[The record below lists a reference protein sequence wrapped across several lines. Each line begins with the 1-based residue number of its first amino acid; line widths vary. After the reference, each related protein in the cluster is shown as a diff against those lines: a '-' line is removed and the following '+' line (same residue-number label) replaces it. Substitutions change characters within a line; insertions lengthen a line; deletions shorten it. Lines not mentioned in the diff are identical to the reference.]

1 MQRYFDTVQD
11 ANGRAVAGATVT
23 VYTSGVANPLPVI
36 YQTTGSKTAPSVQN
50 NPMTTDPLGNFG
62 FAAPDGTYDIVISG
76 GGIPTKTLAN
86 VNFFDGGITYPSPM
100 LGTVTS
106 VSLSAPA

>member
-23 VYTSGVANPLPVI
+23 VYTSGVVNPLPVI
-36 YQTTGSKTAPSVQN
+36 YQTAGSKTAPSVQN

-76 GGIPTKTLAN
+76 GGIPTKTLPN
-86 VNFFDGGITYPSPM
+86 VNFFDGGI
-100 LGTVTS
+100 
-106 VSLSAPA
+106 LS